1 VDVGTCLV
9 ASSAASIR
17 LPLAAARSHGDD
29 ASVSS
34 IIEQRHE

>member
-1 VDVGTCLV
+1 VDVGTCFF

-17 LPLAAARSHGDD
+17 LPLAATRSHGDD

-34 IIEQRHE
+34 MIEQRDE